1 MTNIERQQQG
11 CTLFKRLHVI
21 IYVIQ
26 LKEIVSKQ
34 NSQDLYWEHE
44 QKKSEHQTSIILDEG
59 FVRTEMT
66 KTNQTICYLVLS
78 QGQIRQHNVSLQVG
92 IN

>member
-1 MTNIERQQQG
+1 MN
-11 CTLFKRLHVI
+11 K
-21 IYVIQ
+21 
-26 LKEIVSKQ
+26 
-34 NSQDLYWEHE
+34 
-44 QKKSEHQTSIILDEG
+44 KKSEHQTSIILDEG